1 MNQLIIY
8 NRLIEVYLEVLR
20 NKSFF
25 FLDKMHHYFARKPS
39 EWSIEGF
46 LKNCEEQ
53 KTARAK
59 IGLYITC
66 LNKIVN
72 DENEEIPRREKA
84 RKLLNNY
91 QTVILRS
98 FLLIV

>member
-1 MNQLIIY
+1 
-8 NRLIEVYLEVLR
+8 
-20 NKSFF
+20 
-25 FLDKMHHYFARKPS
+25 MHHYFARNPS

-53 KTARAK
+53 KTIRAR
-59 IGLYITC
+59 IGVYIAC

-84 RKLLNNY
+84 QKLLNKY
-91 QTVILRS
+91 QTGTGDLYAR
-98 FLLIV
+98 LLFKPLSRPGGGQKLWKLGTYC

>member
-1 MNQLIIY
+1 
-8 NRLIEVYLEVLR
+8 
-20 NKSFF
+20 
-25 FLDKMHHYFARKPS
+25 MHHYFARKPL

-53 KTARAK
+53 KAVRAK

-72 DENEEIPRREKA
+72 DENEEISRRERA
-84 RKLLNNY
+84 QKLLK
-91 QTVILRS
+91 R
-98 FLLIV
+98 